1 MFNPLQITKPYNLA
15 VERKNRICMYSSKI
29 TKYPPGPNYKMPGK
43 LIRQFVRDPIKTLST
58 IAQKYGDISYFKLG
72 PKQHV
77 YLINNP
83 DYIEKVLI
91 YDHRNFRKGK
101 RLQVAKN
108 ILGEG
113 LVTSEG
119 DFHNRQRRLI
129 QPIFHPRQI
138 ISYGKIMTDYGIRFR
153 DRWKNED
160 TVDISQEMME
170 LTLGIICKSVLNYDV
185 ESEAKQVGK
194 ALTTTRNYTK
204 RLQSPIG
211 HVLDKIPILPAPKG
225 ARKAKDELDTLVYGL
240 ISDRR
245 RHQQQEKSDNKHH
258 DNLLSRLLQ
267 AQDSKLAGSASP
279 DSAQSS
285 IGKMSDKQ
293 VRDEVMTIFI
303 AGHETTANA
312 LTWTFYLLSQYPDVE
327 KKLHDEI
334 DSILGDN
341 NNKNGHIANK
351 IPTPDDIPK
360 LQYTEKVLRESMRLY
375 PPVWT
380 MGRYVEN
387 DYNVGEYTIPAGS
400 SILMSQYVMHHDPRY
415 YEEPERF
422 NPDRWTAEF
431 KTQLSRFS
439 YFPFGGG
446 IRGCVGEPFAWME
459 GVLIIAIIAQKWT
472 MRLVPGQRIK
482 LDPAITLRPKN
493 GMKMKLTQR
502 KKLR

>member
-1 MFNPLQITKPYNLA
+1 MSN
-15 VERKNRICMYSSKI
+15 EI
-29 TKYPPGPNYKMPGK
+29 TKYPPGPTYKMPGK
-43 LIRQFVRDPIKTLST
+43 LIRQFIHDPIKTLST
-58 IAQKYGDISYFKLG
+58 ISQKYGDISYFKLG

-91 YDHRNFRKGK
+91 YDHRNFKKGP
-101 RLQVAKN
+101 RLQAAKAV
-108 ILGEG
+108 LGEG

-129 QPIFHPRQI
+129 QPIFHPKQI
-138 ISYGKIMTDYGIRFR
+138 MSYANIMTDYAIRFR

-160 TVDISQEMME
+160 IVDVSQEMME

-185 ESEAKQVGK
+185 ESEAEQVGK
-194 ALTTTRNYTK
+194 WLTITRNYSK

-211 HVLDKIPILPAPKG
+211 HVLDKIPILPTPKG
-225 ARKAKDELDTLVYGL
+225 ARKAKEELDSLVYGL

-245 RHQQQEKSDNKHH
+245 RHQQEEPDNKRF
-258 DNLLSRLLQ
+258 DDLLSRLLE
-267 AQDSKLAGSASP
+267 AQDSNLAGSASLN
-279 DSAQSS
+279 STQFSS
-285 IGKMSDKQ
+285 NDKMSDKQ

-312 LTWTFYLLSQYPDVE
+312 LTWTFYLLSQYPDAE
-327 KKLHDEI
+327 KNLHDEI
-334 DSILGDN
+334 DSVLGATDRN
-341 NNKNGHIANK
+341 SHNSSR

-387 DYNVGEYTIPAGS
+387 DYPVGEYTIPAGS

-415 YEEPERF
+415 YEEPEQF
-422 NPDRWTAEF
+422 NPDRWTAKF
-431 KTQLSRFS
+431 KTDLPRFS

-446 IRGCVGEPFAWME
+446 IRGCIGEPFAWME
-459 GVLIIAIIAQKWT
+459 GILIIAVIAQKWT

-482 LDPAITLRPKN
+482 LDPAITLRPKY
-493 GMKMKLTQR
+493 GMKMKLIRR
-502 KKLR
+502 K

>member
-1 MFNPLQITKPYNLA
+1 MSN
-15 VERKNRICMYSSKI
+15 EI
-29 TKYPPGPNYKMPGK
+29 TKYPPGPTYKIPGK
-43 LIRQFVRDPIKTLST
+43 FIRQFIHDPIKTLST
-58 IAQKYGDISYFKLG
+58 ISQKYGDISYFKLG

-91 YDHRNFRKGK
+91 YDHRNFKKGK
-101 RLQVAKN
+101 RLQVAKTL
-108 ILGEG
+108 LGEG

-138 ISYGKIMTDYGIRFR
+138 MAYAKIMTDYAIRFR

-160 TVDISQEMME
+160 TLDISQEMMQ

-194 ALTTTRNYTK
+194 ALTTTRNYSK

-211 HVLDKIPILPAPKG
+211 HVLDKIPILPAPRG
-225 ARKAKDELDTLVYGL
+225 AREAKKELDSLVYGL

-245 RHQQQEKSDNKHH
+245 HQQESNNKRY
-258 DNLLSRLLQ
+258 DDLLSRLLQ
-267 AQDSKLAGSASP
+267 VQDSNLAGPAAS
-279 DSAQSS
+279 SNSGGAQSS
-285 IGKMSDKQ
+285 SLLNGKISDKQ
-293 VRDEVMTIFI
+293 VRDEVMTILI

-312 LTWTFYLLSQYPDVE
+312 LAWTFYLLSKYPDVE
-327 KKLHDEI
+327 KKLHGEI
-334 DSILGDN
+334 DSVLGAIDDRN
-341 NNKNGHIANK
+341 AHVDSKK
-351 IPTPDDIPK
+351 IPTVDDIPK

-387 DYNVGEYTIPAGS
+387 DYNVAEYTIPAGS

-415 YEEPERF
+415 YEEPEQF

-431 KTQLSRFS
+431 KTQLPRFS

-446 IRGCVGEPFAWME
+446 IRGCIGEPFAWME
-459 GVLIIAIIAQKWT
+459 GILIIATITQMWK

-482 LDPAITLRPKN
+482 LDPAITLRPKY
-493 GMKMKLTQR
+493 GMKMKLTAR
-502 KKLR
+502 KN